1 MYPKLITRAST
12 PAHVELLR
20 AEPNEYNERE
30 TVLSADLLCNFQAG
44 GQIIFGE
51 QKQQI
56 QLSGTALFDGDICP
70 GYDEPAAGSLRVFGT
85 EYRIVRAQK
94 WRNPDGSVNYTRLD
108 VI

>member
-1 MYPKLITRAST
+1 MYPRLIIQART
-12 PAHVELLR
+12 PVHVELLR
-20 AEPNEYNERE
+20 TGPNEYNERE

-70 GYDEPAAGSLRVFGT
+70 GFEEPAAGNLSIFGT
-85 EYRIVRAQK
+85 QYRIVRAQK